1 MSQGRFRPTPA
12 VAIAAGLIAW
22 LLAGVPARAA
32 SFTFDGGHTTVT
44 FSWSHAGLSR
54 HSGRIVGAEGTL
66 EFDPASPEAARLEAI
81 LRPAK
86 IWTGVP
92 ALDRLLRSADFFDSA
107 AEPAVTFKSTGIKP
121 TGERKGEVVGD
132 LTIRGTTRS
141 VTLDVTW
148 NFSGEHPLGLLNPSF
163 SGKFVSG
170 FSATTRIQRSEWG
183 LGRGAPLISDEVEI
197 AIEAEMV
204 RK

>member
-1 MSQGRFRPTPA
+1 MLKTNGRTLAQAATLAALVAMALPPAPA
-12 VAIAAGLIAW
+12 VAATY
-22 LLAGVPARAA
+22 
-32 SFTFDGGHTTVT
+32 TFEGGHTTVT

-54 HSGRIVGAEGTL
+54 HSARIVGAEGTL
-66 EFDPASPEAARLEAI
+66 EFDQTAPTASHLQVK
-81 LRPAK
+81 LNSAK

-92 ALDRLLRSADFFDSA
+92 ALDRLLRSNDFFDSA
-107 AEPAVTFKSTGIKP
+107 SDPVITFTSTAITQ

-132 LTIRGTTRS
+132 LTIRGTTRP

-148 NFSGEHPLGLLNPSF
+148 NFTGEHPLGLLNPSF
-163 SGKFVSG
+163 TGKFVSG

-183 LGRGAPLISDEVEI
+183 LGRGTPLISDEVEI
-197 AIEAEMV
+197 AIETEVV

>member
-1 MSQGRFRPTPA
+1 MSHIPPRRKNPF
-12 VAIAAGLIAW
+12 AGLGG
-22 LLAGVPARAA
+22 LLALLVTTEPAAA
-32 SFTFDGGHTTVT
+32 ATFTFDGGHTTIT

-54 HSGRIVGAEGTL
+54 HTGHIVGAEGML
-66 EFDPASPEAARLEAI
+66 EFDPAAPESARLEAI

-107 AEPAVTFKSTGIKP
+107 AEPAVAFRSTRVKP
-121 TGERKGEVVGD
+121 TGERTGEVVGD
-132 LTIRGTTRS
+132 LTIRGTSRP

-170 FSATTRIQRSEWG
+170 FSATARIQRSEWG
-183 LGRGAPLISDEVEI
+183 LGRGAPLISDEVDI
-197 AIEAEMV
+197 LIESEMV

>member
-1 MSQGRFRPTPA
+1 MSHIPA
-12 VAIAAGLIAW
+12 RLNAAGAVLIG
-22 LLAGVPARAA
+22 LAVVVADVQPAAA
-32 SFTFDGGHTTVT
+32 AGYTFDGGHTTIT

-54 HSGRIVGAEGTL
+54 HSGRVVGAEGTL
-66 EFDPASPEAARLEAI
+66 EFDPAKPEAARLDAI
-81 LRPAK
+81 VRPAK

-107 AEPAVTFKSTGIKP
+107 AEPAVTFKSTAIKT
-121 TGERKGEVVGD
+121 TGERRGEVVGD
-132 LTIRGTTRS
+132 LTIRGTSRP

-163 SGKFVSG
+163 TGKFVSG
-170 FSATTRIQRSEWG
+170 FSATARIQRSEWG

-204 RK
+204 KK

>member
-1 MSQGRFRPTPA
+1 MPKLRTC
-12 VAIAAGLIAW
+12 
-22 LLAGVPARAA
+22 RAA
-32 SFTFDGGHTTVT
+32 IIIRSLVVAGCLLTGETAAAANYGFEGGHTSVT
-44 FSWSHAGLSR
+44 FGWSHAGLSR
-54 HSGRIVGAEGTL
+54 HSGRIVGAEGSL
-66 EFDPASPEAARLEAI
+66 EFDPASPEAARLEAT

-107 AEPAVTFKSTGIKP
+107 AEPAIVFKSTAVKA
-121 TGERKGEVVGD
+121 TGERRGEVTGD
-132 LTIRGTTRS
+132 LTVRGTTRP

-163 SGKFVSG
+163 AGKFVSG
-170 FSATTRIQRSEWG
+170 FSAIARIQRSEWG
-183 LGRGAPLISDEVEI
+183 LGRGTPLISDEVEI